1 MAGRKNKYVFFEL
14 VFSDEV
20 SQFQIIIK
28 IIRMISVF
36 VDILEDLVRNAN
48 NSRYNIGN
56 LLLDVIRKVLF
67 MIIKGLVDF
76 PERDITPAIDE
87 VNQLD
92 VPL

>member
-76 PERDITPAIDE
+76 PERDITPAVDE